1 MERDMLE
8 GQRVVVFGGL
18 SGIGLSTARLALA
31 YGAVV
36 TVASRTRARLEAAK
50 VKLGDVK
57 SQPSTLR
64 SDTTRRGVR
73 LKIQP
78 PK

>member
-50 VKLGDVK
+50 VKLGDVEIAALD
-57 SQPSTLR
+57 PCDPTPR
-64 SDTTRRGVR
+64 SEA
-73 LKIQP
+73 
-78 PK
+78 